1 MIKRI
6 LEIGVAVNDIKTSG
20 SKLHDILNAQA
31 GVIIKD
37 DGYGMVAQMFRVG
50 NIEFELMEPF
60 HQGGM
65 IAKFLETRGEGLH
78 HIAFEV
84 DNIVKIVEW
93 MKKNN
98 IGLINEAPIAIEGCK
113 AVFLHPDSFGG
124 VLIELIE
131 GNPKWVAD
139 SALPTELQKPVQPQ
153 GIGTEGILEV
163 GIFVKNLEIATASYA
178 KVLLLESLEMA
189 EMKSFPSR
197 IRVYRAGNVDLKL
210 IEIKDKKKDLCIQF
224 GKSRPGLN
232 HIILKV
238 NNIQNATAYL
248 KTIGIDFIQNP
259 SIPFYDSKC
268 VLIQP
273 QELSRI
279 PILLKEEVR
288 V

>member
-20 SKLHDILNAQA
+20 SQLHHILNAQA
-31 GVIIKD
+31 GMVIKD
-37 DGYGMVAQMFRVG
+37 DGYGMAAQMFRVG
-50 NIEFELMEPF
+50 NIEFELMEPL
-60 HQGGM
+60 HQDGM
-65 IAKFLETRGEGLH
+65 ITKFLQTRGEGLH

-163 GIFVKNLEIATASYA
+163 GIYVNNLEIATASYA
-178 KVLLLESLEMA
+178 KVLLFEPLEMA

-197 IRVYRAGNVDLKL
+197 IRVFRAGNVDLKL
-210 IEIKDKKKDLCIQF
+210 IEIKDKKEDSCIQF

-232 HIILKV
+232 YVTLKV
-238 NNIQNATAYL
+238 ENLNKAISYL
-248 KTIGIDFIQNP
+248 KRKEIDFVENP
-259 SIPFYDSKC
+259 SAPFYDSKC
-268 VLIQP
+268 VFIQP

-279 PILLKEEVR
+279 QIFLKE
-288 V
+288 